1 MCDDLKVARRRRRA
15 TQGTR
20 TGGREGGE
28 NAVAACRCRV
38 AMEDGVIGG
47 RHISLAMEEDEEGLR
62 PSQVQRLGDHAQKL
76 GIHVRM
82 TT

>member
-47 RHISLAMEEDEEGLR
+47 RHISLAMEEDRE
-62 PSQVQRLGDHAQKL
+62 VD
-76 GIHVRM
+76 
-82 TT
+82 